1 MYVYDFKTKLSGK
14 DLVLEIAA
22 SEKYIESIKITG
34 GGRPK
39 SNRKMPPVLTDK
51 ILYNELNLLPHLYKL
66 INLLDKYFS
75 AKNVEFNDIP
85 INFSLYS
92 DFSSEILIK
101 TQTIKYNEILSYKQ
115 LAIKAGYDAKYSRA
129 CAAVLSVNKTPIV
142 VPCHR
147 VIYTNGKLGGWS
159 GGGWKDFKSALL
171 LLEKNKIFTKIS
183 LYSEKKTNIQL
194 NFNKYIMNK
203 ISTLFLDIGNILL
216 TNGWDTASRKLASKT
231 FDLDYEEFAERHG
244 YLSSLYEEGR
254 ITLNDYLDKAIF
266 YDERSFSKADFQKFY
281 VQQVQVYS

>member
-34 GGRPK
+34 GERPK

-171 LLEKNKIFTKIS
+171 LLEKNK
-183 LYSEKKTNIQL
+183 
-194 NFNKYIMNK
+194 NFYKN
-203 ISTLFLDIGNILL
+203 
-216 TNGWDTASRKLASKT
+216 
-231 FDLDYEEFAERHG
+231 
-244 YLSSLYEEGR
+244 
-254 ITLNDYLDKAIF
+254 
-266 YDERSFSKADFQKFY
+266 
-281 VQQVQVYS
+281 